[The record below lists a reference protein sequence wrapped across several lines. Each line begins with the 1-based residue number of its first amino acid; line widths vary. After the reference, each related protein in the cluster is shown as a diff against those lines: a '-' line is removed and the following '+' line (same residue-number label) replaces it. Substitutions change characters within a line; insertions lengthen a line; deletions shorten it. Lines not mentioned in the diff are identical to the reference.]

1 MSSGKLLLGV
11 LAGLTAGALAGI
23 LFAPAKGSKT
33 RRRIVKRG
41 EDYAEGL
48 KDKFNEF
55 VENITEKFEQVKK
68 EVTGFAEEK
77 MAKSEES
84 DKNAKTARN

>member
-1 MSSGKLLLGV
+1 MSSGKVLLGL
-11 LAGLTAGALAGI
+11 LAGITAGALAGI

-33 RRRIVKRG
+33 RRRIIKRG

-48 KDKFNEF
+48 TDKFNEF
-55 VENITEKFEQVKK
+55 VEHITEKFEQVQK
-68 EVTGFAEEK
+68 EVTGFVDEK